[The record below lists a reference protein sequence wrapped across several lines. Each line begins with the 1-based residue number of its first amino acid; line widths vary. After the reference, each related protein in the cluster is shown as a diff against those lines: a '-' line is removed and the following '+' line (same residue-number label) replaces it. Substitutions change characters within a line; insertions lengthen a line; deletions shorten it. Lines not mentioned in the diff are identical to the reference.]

1 MATNTNTLINNI
13 YRSRLTLLD
22 LLDKQG
28 YDISDYSNFSI
39 NEIHI
44 MVSQKQLDMLMN
56 TDGEKEDNIGKTAKK
71 VFVKY
76 HLAKTL
82 RPNHIYEYVDDL
94 FSIEEV
100 LEKKDTLIII
110 VKDEP
115 NDTLITLLKHIWAND
130 GVFIILLNI
139 KRLQFNPLNHTLVPP
154 HKVINETD
162 VVEVKKRYNITRD
175 SEFPEISRFDPIAQA
190 IGIRPGEVCEI
201 IRPSKTAID
210 AKFYRLCK

>member
-13 YRSRLTLLD
+13 YRSRLTLLE

-28 YDISDYSNFSI
+28 YNIKDYSNFSI

-44 MVSQKQLDMLMN
+44 MMSHKQLDMLLN
-56 TDGEKEDNIGKTAKK
+56 TDAEKEENVGVEPRK
-71 VFVKY
+71 VYVKY

-82 RPNHIYEYVDDL
+82 QARYVYEYVDDL

-100 LEKKDTLIII
+100 LDKKDTLIIV

-115 NDTLITLLKHIWAND
+115 NDTLVTLLKHIWAND
-130 GVFIILLNI
+130 GIFIILLNI

-154 HKVINETD
+154 HKVMKNED
-162 VVEVKKRYNITRD
+162 VELVKKRYNITRE

-201 IRPSKTAID
+201 LRPSKTAID